1 MLVQSSCQS
10 SLFIVYFERR
20 TGHMWGSARVN
31 LFILNEKSL
40 NFKMFYHKIV
50 QLEKLLGKI
59 SYSF

>member
-10 SLFIVYFERR
+10 SLFIVYFERC

-40 NFKMFYHKIV
+40 NFKMIPDVYDLVPTYHI
-50 QLEKLLGKI
+50 LAGFI
-59 SYSF
+59 